1 MPECFDLLEK
11 LGAGGMGTVWKA
23 RHRDTGQL
31 VALKLLHEQYATDP
45 EMVTRFER
53 EVEIT
58 RRIDSP
64 YVVKMLGYGQ
74 LEGRPYACM
83 EYVPGEPLRSVIKR
97 VGPMRWQETQRVLRQ
112 VALGLQAAHEAGII
126 HRDVKP
132 SNILIA
138 PGGVAKLVDFGI
150 ARAADMTALTGPATI
165 RGTAAYT
172 APEGEHSPAT
182 DLYALGCTA
191 YEMLAGEQPFIGDS
205 PAQILIKH
213 LRDVPDGLGSLGSP
227 VTSSGGSSRKTRE
240 TVWAAPASCWPCWS
254 PPARHRPRRRLLR
267 LHAAD
272 GGWHRQ
278 GAAYPLAAPDLQT
291 LRRSHSR
298 PYGHPQW
305 AGSLPR
311 KGPSFPGPSPG
322 AESHPRLWTFSFS
335 LPVGPLLRPCWGWRG
350 CGSDLIGLVCSLL
363 A

>member
-1 MPECFDLLEK
+1 MPERFDLLEK

-227 VTSSGGSSRKTRE
+227 VTSSGGSSRKARE
-240 TVWAAPASCWPCWS
+240 TVWAAPASCWPCWG
-254 PPARHRPRRRLLR
+254 PCARNRRLRPLVGLYAADDRSRRRAVRLCAAGGGRSRRGSALSPRR
-267 LHAAD
+267 
-272 GGWHRQ
+272 
-278 GAAYPLAAPDLQT
+278 PDLQT
-291 LRRSHSR
+291 LARSHSR
-298 PYGHPQW
+298 LCGHPLRA
-305 AGSLPR
+305 AGLLRTWSSSPA
-311 KGPSFPGPSPG
+311 PSPD
-322 AESHPRLWTFSFS
+322 AESRPRLLTSSFS
-335 LPVGPLLRPCWGWRG
+335 LLVG
-350 CGSDLIGLVCSLL
+350 SLSR
-363 A
+363 